1 MFWLFMQSS
10 KTGILITKW
19 MKKRKIEIIRKE
31 CEKNE
36 KIMLEFRDHIVM
48 WMVLWW
54 NEENND
60 AQKIELLCWRW
71 KSHDG
76 IFRENC
82 VFYML
87 RKGVCIVIVSRT
99 LSNQR
104 LGKIFIP
111 IIEHCRMSD
120 PWYVTFMGDA
130 GDVCF
135 FFLRKIRLSTLFF
148 DIWTSST
155 FFLYKLLT

>member
-1 MFWLFMQSS
+1 MRVLSNKRIMFWLFMQSS

-76 IFRENC
+76 IFRENG

-87 RKGVCIVIVSRT
+87 RKGVCIVIVSQA
-99 LSNQR
+99 LSTNGSKKY
-104 LGKIFIP
+104 LYSLLSIVA
-111 IIEHCRMSD
+111 CRIRDMSLS
-120 PWYVTFMGDA
+120 WEMFV
-130 GDVCF
+130 
-135 FFLRKIRLSTLFF
+135 FLRKIRLSTLFF

-155 FFLYKLLT
+155 FFV